1 MSPSLFPS
9 SLLRRRRCADP
20 DSDENSFLNPKTKA
34 HHSCNKNCWT
44 FRSLSCA
51 PKIFNYRI
59 FIYIHTHT
67 YLSISPF
74 THQHK
79 NTHIHTSYTHYINS
93 CRTSEGEEGDH
104 APNIVK
110 QRRRKKSRSLFISFI
125 KLCLV
130 LIVN

>member
-67 YLSISPF
+67 HTHTFLSPLSHINIK
-74 THQHK
+74 TH
-79 NTHIHTSYTHYINS
+79 TYTPLTRI
-93 CRTSEGEEGDH
+93 T
-104 APNIVK
+104 
-110 QRRRKKSRSLFISFI
+110 
-125 KLCLV
+125 
-130 LIVN
+130 LIVAAHQKAKKATTPPTLLSNEGARNQEVCLFLSSSCV